1 MTPPCTHP
9 HPGQNV
15 CLGLWIILNIGLNS
29 SPDSS
34 TICVCVS
41 NQIWSS
47 GRIINFYQLGISFPP
62 TEQSGSV
69 TVELR
74 DLKTKLEW
82 KGSNLFSLPFL
93 LCSGHDEETGQCT
106 QRRVCVRQLC
116 CPNISATCTMVIM
129 IYCHTEVLGKLKKI
143 LLLSQLLGGSWRWVH
158 WWMLF
163 DQQSAVAWN
172 IVSSSIV
179 CRRIALYCQCRIV
192 TLLPVQNPRTA
203 NLISINI

>member
-1 MTPPCTHP
+1 M
-9 HPGQNV
+9 
-15 CLGLWIILNIGLNS
+15 
-29 SPDSS
+29 
-34 TICVCVS
+34 
-41 NQIWSS
+41 
-47 GRIINFYQLGISFPP
+47 
-62 TEQSGSV
+62 
-69 TVELR
+69 
-74 DLKTKLEW
+74 
-82 KGSNLFSLPFL
+82 
-93 LCSGHDEETGQCT
+93 
-106 QRRVCVRQLC
+106 RQLC

-203 NLISINI
+203 NLISIKTSFVQLNSTSLLFPFLSAASSFHQCCCCQLSSKPVFGCESSPISRNVRSLVSQLVS